1 MPEISII
8 KVGFESR
15 VPDRKLSTPWGEADH
30 VEKIGEGVVQVG
42 TPSHGG
48 IGVDREVAAK
58 RLTAAARAQAI
69 TQGGRYW
76 FEEDCD
82 WAIVAAEFP
91 EHFPDVDP
99 DKVKE
104 SLERWNK
111 EYLRLKAVPA

>member
-58 RLTAAARAQAI
+58 RLTAAARAQAT

-82 WAIVAAEFP
+82 WAIVAREMP
-91 EHFPDVDP
+91 EMFSESHRERAV
-99 DKVKE
+99 E
-104 SLERWNK
+104 SLERWN
-111 EYLRLKAVPA
+111 ERYLEAVGQ

>member
-30 VEKIGEGVVQVG
+30 VEKLGEGVVQVG

-58 RLTAAARAQAI
+58 RLTAAARAQAT

-82 WAIVAAEFP
+82 WAIVAREMP
-91 EHFPDVDP
+91 EMFSERHRELAV
-99 DKVKE
+99 E
-104 SLERWNK
+104 SLKRWN
-111 EYLRLKAVPA
+111 ERYLEAVGQ